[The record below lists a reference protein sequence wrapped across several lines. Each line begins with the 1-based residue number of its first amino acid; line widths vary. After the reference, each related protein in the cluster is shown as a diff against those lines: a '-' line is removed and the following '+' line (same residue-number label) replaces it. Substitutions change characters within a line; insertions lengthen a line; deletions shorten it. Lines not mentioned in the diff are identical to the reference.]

1 MADPARI
8 KRGIYALAALIV
20 VIAGGLRLADADRA
34 LVGVVAGA
42 GGLLVVLLLITYR
55 AFAGVAEAAREVA
68 AQEAKKPP
76 DREE

>member
-20 VIAGGLRLADADRA
+20 LILAGLRVAGIDRA
-34 LVGVVAGA
+34 LVGVLAGA

-55 AFAGVAEAAREVA
+55 AFAGVAEAARQA
-68 AQEAKKPP
+68 AAEEKKV
-76 DREE
+76 REE